1 LFSWSGG
8 NAGVVGE
15 VAAAARKGILI
26 DASHDAASP
35 AYYRANDRQA
45 PHNLY
50 VHLPQLLELKAPANQ
65 SNPAPIFNF
74 RKVATSPSTTTT
86 SSTSTTTSKKSS
98 STTAT
103 IATPTTT
110 TTLPGV
116 PTPGFSLDF
125 GGVRVD
131 YVWNAAT
138 KGWSRLQVDQT
149 HPRAKSPTLDTA
161 GVQVSPENVI
171 VQFIDYGQSPSD
183 SRSPMALTVG
193 SGTVLVFSDGRVVSG
208 TWSRAT
214 ADKPTTYTAAEKI
227 KRGNVSEDEVKTMG
241 GIDKADAAGFEFAIR
256 SVMGAKEAAIAALTL
271 GKAASA
277 QFDPAKFF
285 SVAQTALDA
294 IRRYEGRTVLYG
306 ATATLRKAVQQILG
320 DADFGPVLARTIAGT
335 SPQVAATGFNFAA
348 WMNALAMLAGVDAV
362 LAGDSAIWAAG
373 DLAGCLGIAK
383 IDDGSDALS
392 HKWKP
397 VLGKVFQFLPDGTQ
411 PYTLTGIPDRIT
423 HNNLYD
429 AQIWIEAKLLNTGA
443 NYVIDGVIG

>member
-1 LFSWSGG
+1 MTRKKLWMIIGGSVGVLVIAGGAVFALTRSDSTESATPDPTTTTTTTTLPVWPLTGVPDAKASGPAHPAVVVKIDNSPDSRPQTGINEADIVYELLVEGITRYALVFHSNIVDPVGPVRSARSSDIDLVANLSTPLFSWSGG

-15 VAAAARKGILI
+15 VRNAERKGILI

-65 SNPAPIFNF
+65 GNPAPIFNF

-86 SSTSTTTSKKSS
+86 SSTSTTAKRSA
-98 STTAT
+98 STTTT
-103 IATPTTT
+103 ISTPTTT

-193 SGTVLVFSDGRVVSG
+193 SGKVLVFSDGRVVAG
-208 TWSRAT
+208 TWSRAS
-214 ADKPTTYTAAEKI
+214 AEKPTSYTAADGTPI
-227 KRGNVSEDEVKTMG
+227 LLTSGRTWVALPRVGSAVVTLDQPT
-241 GIDKADAAGFEFAIR
+241 ADAFLAIK
-256 SVMGAKEAAIAALTL
+256 G
-271 GKAASA
+271 
-277 QFDPAKFF
+277 
-285 SVAQTALDA
+285 
-294 IRRYEGRTVLYG
+294 
-306 ATATLRKAVQQILG
+306 
-320 DADFGPVLARTIAGT
+320 
-335 SPQVAATGFNFAA
+335 
-348 WMNALAMLAGVDAV
+348 
-362 LAGDSAIWAAG
+362 
-373 DLAGCLGIAK
+373 
-383 IDDGSDALS
+383 
-392 HKWKP
+392 
-397 VLGKVFQFLPDGTQ
+397 
-411 PYTLTGIPDRIT
+411 
-423 HNNLYD
+423 
-429 AQIWIEAKLLNTGA
+429 
-443 NYVIDGVIG
+443 

>member
-1 LFSWSGG
+1 MTRKKLWMIIGGSVGVLVIAGGAVFALTRSDSTESATPDPTTTTTTTTLPVWPLTGVPDAKASGPAHPAVVVKIDNSPDSRPQTGINEADIVYELLVEGITRYALVFHSNIVDPVGPVRSARSSDIDLVANLSTPLFSWSGG

-15 VAAAARKGILI
+15 VRNAERKGILI

-65 SNPAPIFNF
+65 GNPAPIFNF

-86 SSTSTTTSKKSS
+86 SSTSTTAKKSA
-98 STTAT
+98 STTTT

-149 HPRAKSPTLDTA
+149 HPRAKSSTLDTA

-183 SRSPMALTVG
+183 RRSPMALTVG
-193 SGTVLVFSDGRVVSG
+193 AGKVLVFSDGRVVAG
-208 TWSRAT
+208 TWSRAS
-214 ADKPTTYTAAEKI
+214 AEKPTTYTAADGTPI
-227 KRGNVSEDEVKTMG
+227 LLTPGRTWVALPRVGSAVVTLDQPT
-241 GIDKADAAGFEFAIR
+241 ADAFLAIK
-256 SVMGAKEAAIAALTL
+256 G
-271 GKAASA
+271 
-277 QFDPAKFF
+277 
-285 SVAQTALDA
+285 
-294 IRRYEGRTVLYG
+294 
-306 ATATLRKAVQQILG
+306 
-320 DADFGPVLARTIAGT
+320 
-335 SPQVAATGFNFAA
+335 
-348 WMNALAMLAGVDAV
+348 
-362 LAGDSAIWAAG
+362 
-373 DLAGCLGIAK
+373 
-383 IDDGSDALS
+383 
-392 HKWKP
+392 
-397 VLGKVFQFLPDGTQ
+397 
-411 PYTLTGIPDRIT
+411 
-423 HNNLYD
+423 
-429 AQIWIEAKLLNTGA
+429 
-443 NYVIDGVIG
+443 

>member
-1 LFSWSGG
+1 MTRKKLWMIIGGSVGALVIAGGVVFALTRSDSTESAIPEPTTTTTTTTLPLWPLTGVPDAKASGPAHPAVVVKIDNSPDSRPQTGINEADIVYELLVEGITRYALVFHSNIVDPVGPVRSARSSDIDLVANLSTPLFSWSGG

-15 VAAAARKGILI
+15 VRNAERKGILI

-86 SSTSTTTSKKSS
+86 SSTSTTAKKSA
-98 STTAT
+98 STTTT

-161 GVQVSPENVI
+161 GVQASPENVI

-193 SGTVLVFSDGRVVSG
+193 SGKVLVFSDGRVVAG
-208 TWSRAT
+208 TWSRAS
-214 ADKPTTYTAAEKI
+214 AEKPTTYTAADGTPI
-227 KRGNVSEDEVKTMG
+227 LLTPGRTWVALPRVGSAVVTLDQPT
-241 GIDKADAAGFEFAIR
+241 ADAFLAIK
-256 SVMGAKEAAIAALTL
+256 G
-271 GKAASA
+271 
-277 QFDPAKFF
+277 
-285 SVAQTALDA
+285 
-294 IRRYEGRTVLYG
+294 
-306 ATATLRKAVQQILG
+306 
-320 DADFGPVLARTIAGT
+320 
-335 SPQVAATGFNFAA
+335 
-348 WMNALAMLAGVDAV
+348 
-362 LAGDSAIWAAG
+362 
-373 DLAGCLGIAK
+373 
-383 IDDGSDALS
+383 
-392 HKWKP
+392 
-397 VLGKVFQFLPDGTQ
+397 
-411 PYTLTGIPDRIT
+411 
-423 HNNLYD
+423 
-429 AQIWIEAKLLNTGA
+429 
-443 NYVIDGVIG
+443 

>member
-1 LFSWSGG
+1 MTRKKLWMIIGGSVGVLVIAGGAVFALTRSDSTESATPDPTTTTTTTTLPVWPLTGVPDAKASGPAHPAVVVKIDNSPDSRPQTGINEADIVYELLVEGITRYALVFHSNIVDPVGPVRSARSSDIDLVANLSTPLFSWSGG

-15 VAAAARKGILI
+15 VRNAERKGILI

-65 SNPAPIFNF
+65 GNPAPIFNF

-98 STTAT
+98 STTTT

-149 HPRAKSPTLDTA
+149 HPRAKSSTLDTA

-193 SGTVLVFSDGRVVSG
+193 SGKVLVFSDGRVVAG
-208 TWSRAT
+208 TWSRAS
-214 ADKPTTYTAAEKI
+214 AEKPTSYTAADGTPI
-227 KRGNVSEDEVKTMG
+227 LLTSGRTWVALPRVGSAVVTLDQPT
-241 GIDKADAAGFEFAIR
+241 ADAFLAIK
-256 SVMGAKEAAIAALTL
+256 G
-271 GKAASA
+271 
-277 QFDPAKFF
+277 
-285 SVAQTALDA
+285 
-294 IRRYEGRTVLYG
+294 
-306 ATATLRKAVQQILG
+306 
-320 DADFGPVLARTIAGT
+320 
-335 SPQVAATGFNFAA
+335 
-348 WMNALAMLAGVDAV
+348 
-362 LAGDSAIWAAG
+362 
-373 DLAGCLGIAK
+373 
-383 IDDGSDALS
+383 
-392 HKWKP
+392 
-397 VLGKVFQFLPDGTQ
+397 
-411 PYTLTGIPDRIT
+411 
-423 HNNLYD
+423 
-429 AQIWIEAKLLNTGA
+429 
-443 NYVIDGVIG
+443 

>member
-1 LFSWSGG
+1 MTRKKLWMIIGGSVGVLVIAGGAVFALTRSDSTESATPDPTTTTTTTTLPVWPLTGVPDAKASGPARPAVVVKIDNSPDSRPQTGINEADIVYELLVEGITRYALVFHSNIVDPVGPVRSARSSDIDLVANLSTPLFSWSGG

-15 VAAAARKGILI
+15 VRNAERKGILI

-65 SNPAPIFNF
+65 GNPAPIFNF

-86 SSTSTTTSKKSS
+86 SSTSTTAKKSA
-98 STTAT
+98 STTTT

-193 SGTVLVFSDGRVVSG
+193 SGKVLVFSDGRVVAG
-208 TWSRAT
+208 TWSRAS
-214 ADKPTTYTAAEKI
+214 AEKPTTYTAADGTPI
-227 KRGNVSEDEVKTMG
+227 LLTPGRTWVALPRVGSAVVTLDQPT
-241 GIDKADAAGFEFAIR
+241 ADAFLAIK
-256 SVMGAKEAAIAALTL
+256 G
-271 GKAASA
+271 
-277 QFDPAKFF
+277 
-285 SVAQTALDA
+285 
-294 IRRYEGRTVLYG
+294 
-306 ATATLRKAVQQILG
+306 
-320 DADFGPVLARTIAGT
+320 
-335 SPQVAATGFNFAA
+335 
-348 WMNALAMLAGVDAV
+348 
-362 LAGDSAIWAAG
+362 
-373 DLAGCLGIAK
+373 
-383 IDDGSDALS
+383 
-392 HKWKP
+392 
-397 VLGKVFQFLPDGTQ
+397 
-411 PYTLTGIPDRIT
+411 
-423 HNNLYD
+423 
-429 AQIWIEAKLLNTGA
+429 
-443 NYVIDGVIG
+443 